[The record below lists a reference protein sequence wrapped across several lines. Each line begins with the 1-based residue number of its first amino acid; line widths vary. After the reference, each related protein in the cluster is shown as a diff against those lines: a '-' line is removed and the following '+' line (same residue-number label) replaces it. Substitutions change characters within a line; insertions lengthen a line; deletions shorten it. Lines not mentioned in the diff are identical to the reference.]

1 MVEKKTRVRRSLEE
15 RLAEAQEKARKL
27 KSRAKEK
34 ESKAMM
40 AVCAAIFEVLEFDL
54 TEEMV
59 DEIIKTKG
67 EAAKEIAKKVL
78 GK

>member
-1 MVEKKTRVRRSLEE
+1 
-15 RLAEAQEKARKL
+15 
-27 KSRAKEK
+27 
-34 ESKAMM
+34 MM

-54 TEEMV
+54 TEDME

-67 EAAKEIAKKVL
+67 EAAKEIAKKIL

>member
-1 MVEKKTRVRRSLEE
+1 MGETKTRVRRPLEE
-15 RLAEAQEKARKL
+15 RLKEAQDKAKKL
-27 KSRAKEK
+27 RAKAKEK

-40 AVCAAIFEVLEFDL
+40 AVCAAIFEVAEFTL

-59 DEIIKTKG
+59 DDIIKTKG

>member
-1 MVEKKTRVRRSLEE
+1 MAETKTRVRRPLEE
-15 RLAEAQEKARKL
+15 RLKEAQGKAKKL
-27 KSRAKEK
+27 RAKAKEK

-40 AVCAAIFEVLEFDL
+40 AVCAAIFEVAEFTL

-67 EAAKEIAKKVL
+67 EAAEEIAKKVL